1 MFGTLKSVND
11 AVFDGM
17 DVLNPF
23 VSKLNDTHKEMT
35 KVLFHSGYDEK
46 QIKDFIDVSRTQFD
60 EWIALEIEVQKRVDA
75 QIKANKEK

>member
-1 MFGTLKSVND
+1 MLGTLKSVND
-11 AVFDGM
+11 AVFDGI

-23 VSKLNDTHKEMT
+23 ISKLNDTHKEMT

-60 EWIALEIEVQKRVDA
+60 EWIALEVEVQKRVEEA
-75 QIKANKEK
+75 MKANKAK